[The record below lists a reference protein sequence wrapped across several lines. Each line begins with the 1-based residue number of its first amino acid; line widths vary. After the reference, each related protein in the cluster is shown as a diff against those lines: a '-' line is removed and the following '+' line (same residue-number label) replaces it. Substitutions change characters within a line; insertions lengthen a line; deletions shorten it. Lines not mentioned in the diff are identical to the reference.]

1 MPVTMPE
8 WTGALLWQ
16 LASRHDAANDLWLSF
31 LTSSQ
36 HRLQQVALPHV
47 PPVSVGCWR
56 GRGEATRASIG
67 LFFELER
74 QQELVRRKI
83 ASLERLMHCKLFVGQ
98 VDSFTARL
106 QKHAEQL
113 FSGIRIKQETPN
125 TLDTLCSQL
134 ASLSMQC
141 EESIMLAMEAVK
153 AVGEAANEAS
163 SHGTSALVE
172 QQLSRI
178 RQANSAKE
186 HVDRIKSEV
195 EDALASKRA
204 AVLPEQTTNS
214 RHEVAGGSRYA
225 AAAARRPPVL
235 GHPGGGRGSAVSG
248 GSETGSEVG
257 GGGGGG
263 EDLSHGG
270 IYIFS
275 KKSSI

>member
-1 MPVTMPE
+1 MQVLGGGGRHAHIRQLVQRLLVDHIDAIRFHDIVDPPCGAGPADGDAGGAGSTGQTLAVPITMVVPVTMPE

-134 ASLSMQC
+134 A
-141 EESIMLAMEAVK
+141 
-153 AVGEAANEAS
+153 
-163 SHGTSALVE
+163 
-172 QQLSRI
+172 
-178 RQANSAKE
+178 RQAL
-186 HVDRIKSEV
+186 KSPHIV
-195 EDALASKRA
+195 GLF
-204 AVLPEQTTNS
+204 LP
-214 RHEVAGGSRYA
+214 
-225 AAAARRPPVL
+225 L
-235 GHPGGGRGSAVSG
+235 
-248 GSETGSEVG
+248 
-257 GGGGGG
+257 
-263 EDLSHGG
+263 
-270 IYIFS
+270 
-275 KKSSI
+275 